1 MFHFVRVPC
10 RVSEPICRGQLFQRC
25 LIRVLNIDL
34 WRTYLLYVK
43 ETKAS
48 LNSYKEK
55 MAQAYDFALDK
66 MGLDIQSHT
75 IWSDYIK
82 FLKGVEA
89 AGTFAENQKIAA
101 IRKVNVA
108 LHEVSTYFCPIS
120 KVYQRAV
127 VNPMMHIEACWKE
140 YDSFEKSI
148 NPMIAEKLTQERSRD
163 YMNARRV
170 AKEYEAVTR
179 GLNKSNP
186 SVPPTGSQD
195 EHKQVETM
203 RQSYDQRI

>member
-1 MFHFVRVPC
+1 MKCLQTLALLCIPSLFA
-10 RVSEPICRGQLFQRC
+10 QLFQRC

-48 LNSYKEK
+48 LQNYQEK

-101 IRKVNVA
+101 IRKV
-108 LHEVSTYFCPIS
+108 STS
-120 KVYQRAV
+120 KVNKVSLVCIQGLSTSC
-127 VNPMMHIEACWKE
+127 H
-140 YDSFEKSI
+140 KSH
-148 NPMIAEKLTQERSRD
+148 
-163 YMNARRV
+163 
-170 AKEYEAVTR
+170 
-179 GLNKSNP
+179 
-186 SVPPTGSQD
+186 D
-195 EHKQVETM
+195 EH
-203 RQSYDQRI
+203 

>member
-1 MFHFVRVPC
+1 M
-10 RVSEPICRGQLFQRC
+10 
-25 LIRVLNIDL
+25 LNIDL

-48 LNSYKEK
+48 LQNYQEK

-101 IRKVNVA
+101 IRKVRVI
-108 LHEVSTYFCPIS
+108 LCLMSRTKFLYVLCFRSISELSSTP
-120 KVYQRAV
+120 
-127 VNPMMHIEACWKE
+127 
-140 YDSFEKSI
+140 
-148 NPMIAEKLTQERSRD
+148 
-163 YMNARRV
+163 
-170 AKEYEAVTR
+170 
-179 GLNKSNP
+179 
-186 SVPPTGSQD
+186 
-195 EHKQVETM
+195 
-203 RQSYDQRI
+203 

>member
-1 MFHFVRVPC
+1 M
-10 RVSEPICRGQLFQRC
+10 
-25 LIRVLNIDL
+25 LNIDL

-48 LNSYKEK
+48 LQNYQEK

-101 IRKVNVA
+101 IRKVRA
-108 LHEVSTYFCPIS
+108 LIVLSETQFFYVSCFRSIS
-120 KVYQRAV
+120 
-127 VNPMMHIEACWKE
+127 EL
-140 YDSFEKSI
+140 SS
-148 NPMIAEKLTQERSRD
+148 TQ
-163 YMNARRV
+163 
-170 AKEYEAVTR
+170 
-179 GLNKSNP
+179 
-186 SVPPTGSQD
+186 
-195 EHKQVETM
+195 
-203 RQSYDQRI
+203 